1 MSKIKGNKIIYP
13 ILSPIGSQDEIMDK
27 MVKVAK
33 LEKCNTSDL
42 IYKREVYYFKH
53 EDIDEE
59 GWTDTAEISRTYK

>member
-33 LEKCNTSDL
+33 LEKCDITDL
-42 IYKREVYYFKH
+42 VYKREMYYFKNK
-53 EDIDEE
+53 DIDED